1 MKQFFR
7 FAAVAAAAAL
17 SSSTA
22 LAGNWVVPAPTNG
35 LALANLTTKDTVYV
49 WNVGQKAWINR
60 GESWGTQAVVNA
72 SSGIRYVVKT
82 SMEEN
87 SDAAVLSDGRY
98 YLYGVDTGKDNH
110 YLKRI
115 SDANTGTEHKTAFV
129 DGPNTSGTTIE
140 WTITDLGGNVYAI
153 SRPETFQDGVEGKD
167 ADANWEYVAGEY
179 LGVNLTHDRLW
190 DGKTWQEAGKT
201 EQPNTYALWFDVAM
215 GDDAKWMFISAADYE
230 AYGLKPSLK
239 DLLEKA
245 ETIGVTDFAEEEK
258 VFNNGAATVEDI
270 RNAVKSLNNKIA
282 ELVDPESPV
291 DMTSNIVNPDFN
303 GETISGW
310 TSTTKAQNNCTAH
323 NVADD
328 PATNPDK
335 AFDGKFYENWN
346 PDPYTGKMYQEVK
359 DLPNGVYK
367 CSLAAFVNTLDLKN
381 AVNQKQ
387 YVYFNDT
394 KLPLTTTNAKVYTKC
409 IDVANNTIEMGL
421 AQDSAITNWMGL
433 DNAKIEY
440 YGSGLKSYKYITT
453 SLKSVIDEIEASG
466 ETVSTIYTKKLLGLI
481 DEANAATTKE
491 QALAIYAKATPA
503 VDEIRASVQ
512 AYKDLAALFAQCEDW
527 MSEYGSSVAD
537 EAMGEIEEMQ
547 GNTDLSIEEINAYIE
562 KVKADVDKELK
573 SHMSPG
579 DDATKFIVNP
589 GFTKASDPDADPN
602 AAQDFTGWTIE
613 GATPGAGGTVDKRL
627 CEVYQGN
634 VNIYQDLKGIQRGAY
649 KLEIQAFVRSK
660 GVEDAYN
667 EFVAGAEDIKAWIY
681 AGDKKQK
688 VKSIFGWHAENEAP
702 STSDSWSKVGTDPV
716 WYVPNTMKTAYEAMA
731 ENSENYNN
739 VVSALCVDGNLRIG
753 FEAND
758 PNNTGSRWL
767 LFHDFKLTYLG
778 NDASLVKPVL
788 DDIIATATATAEK
801 PMTAT
806 AKTALTDALDAAK
819 KASAGTDGDAMMTA
833 FSALAKA
840 NDAALVSVEA
850 YAELEAAITKLD
862 EEIANN
868 TETASAESLKAAE
881 DLQKE
886 LTDAVA
892 AGSIKNEEV
901 GAKITAINLAIN
913 AMKAVNGSDDQPA
926 DYTWAVK
933 NPDFA
938 DGTKNW
944 TIVNGTAKPGVA
956 NQVMEGYKGTF
967 DVYQD
972 IANLP
977 EGTYEVRCQGF
988 YRYGWV
994 DEKGLQAAYAKDS
1007 IQLNAKLYANLDSVP
1022 LRDIIVL
1029 DEMAQSADGNNWK
1042 TFYDTKNDSTVYYL
1056 PDQRETAR
1064 MRFDVKLYP
1073 NSLYTYVGKDGNLR
1087 IGFCNNN
1094 SVDGDWSTVSDF
1106 QLFYLGTD
1114 SKHAESTGI
1123 ENVNNANV
1131 VATQYFSIDGRRTN
1145 GLTRGLNIIKFTD
1158 ANGKTTV
1165 RKVIVK

>member
-72 SSGIRYVVKT
+72 SSGIKYVIKT

-87 SDAAVLSDGRY
+87 SGAAQLSDGRY
-98 YLYGVDTGKDNH
+98 YLYGEETGKNNH
-110 YLKRI
+110 YLKRT
-115 SDANTGTEHKTAFV
+115 SDGKTGTEHKTAFV
-129 DGPNTSGTTIE
+129 DGSNNSGTTLE

-153 SRPETFQDGVEGKD
+153 SRPETFQDEAEGTG

-230 AYGLKPSLK
+230 AYCLKYSLK
-239 DLLEKA
+239 DLLEKS
-245 ETIGVTDFAEEEK
+245 ETIVVKDLAHDDK
-258 VFNNGAATVEDI
+258 YFNNGDATVEDI
-270 RNAVKSLNNKIA
+270 NNAVKSLNNKIA
-282 ELVDPESPV
+282 ELVDPENPV

-310 TSTTKAQNNCTAH
+310 TSTTKAQNNGTAN

-346 PDPYTGKMYQEVK
+346 PSAYTGKMYQEVK

-367 CSLAAFVNTLDLKN
+367 CSLAAFVQTLDLKN

-421 AQDSAITNWMGL
+421 AQDSAIANWMGL

-453 SLKSVIDEIEASG
+453 SLKSVIVEIEASD
-466 ETVSTIYTKKLLGLI
+466 ETVSTIYTKKLLDLI

-491 QALAIYAKATPA
+491 QALAIYAKAMPA
-503 VDEIRASVQ
+503 VDEIHASVQ
-512 AYKDLAALFAQCEDW
+512 AYKDLAALYAQCEEW
-527 MSEYGSSVAD
+527 VSEYGSSVAD
-537 EAMGEIEEMQ
+537 EALSEIEEMQ
-547 GNTDLSIEEINAYIE
+547 GNTELTIEEINAYIE
-562 KVKADVDKELK
+562 KIKADVDKELK
-573 SHMSPG
+573 SQMKPG

-634 VNIYQDLKGIQRGAY
+634 VNIYQDLKGIQKGAY

-702 STSDSWSKVGTDPV
+702 STSESWSNVGTDPV

-731 ENSENYNN
+731 ANPENYNN

-850 YAELEAAITKLD
+850 YAELEAAITKLG
-862 EEIANN
+862 EEIDNN
-868 TETASAESLKAAE
+868 TETASAESLKAAQ

-901 GAKITAINLAIN
+901 GAKVTAVNLAIN

-967 DVYQD
+967 NVYQD

-977 EGTYEVRCQGF
+977 EGT
-988 YRYGWV
+988 
-994 DEKGLQAAYAKDS
+994 
-1007 IQLNAKLYANLDSVP
+1007 
-1022 LRDIIVL
+1022 
-1029 DEMAQSADGNNWK
+1029 
-1042 TFYDTKNDSTVYYL
+1042 
-1056 PDQRETAR
+1056 
-1064 MRFDVKLYP
+1064 
-1073 NSLYTYVGKDGNLR
+1073 
-1087 IGFCNNN
+1087 
-1094 SVDGDWSTVSDF
+1094 
-1106 QLFYLGTD
+1106 
-1114 SKHAESTGI
+1114 
-1123 ENVNNANV
+1123 
-1131 VATQYFSIDGRRTN
+1131 
-1145 GLTRGLNIIKFTD
+1145 
-1158 ANGKTTV
+1158 
-1165 RKVIVK
+1165 

>member
-1 MKQFFR
+1 MKHFIR
-7 FAAVAAAAAL
+7 FAAVAAVTAL

-22 LAGNWVVPAPTNG
+22 LAGNWVVPAPSKG

-72 SSGIRYVVKT
+72 ANGLKYVIKT
-82 SMEEN
+82 SIEEN
-87 SDAAVLSDGRY
+87 TGAAALTDGRY
-98 YLYGVDTGKDNH
+98 YLYAHESGGGNH

-115 SDANTGTEHKTAFV
+115 ADSKTGEEYKTAFV
-129 DGPNTSGTTIE
+129 DGPNNSVTTIQ

-153 SRPETFQDGVEGKD
+153 SRPVTFQDDASGVD
-167 ADANWEYVAGEY
+167 ADAKWEYVAEQY

-190 DGKTWQEAGKT
+190 DGKTWEEAGKT

-215 GDDAKWMFISAADYE
+215 GDDAKWMFISPDDYK
-230 AYGLKPSLK
+230 AYSVKYSLK
-239 DLLEKA
+239 ATLEKA
-245 ETIGVTDFAEEEK
+245 EAAGVKDYAAEEV
-258 VFNNGAATVEDI
+258 VFNNPSATEEDI
-270 RNAVKSLNNKIA
+270 HNAVKSLNGKIA
-282 ELVDPESPV
+282 DLVNPENPV
-291 DMTSNIVNPDFN
+291 DMTSNIENPDFN
-303 GETISGW
+303 GGSITGW
-310 TSTTKAQNNCTAH
+310 TSTTKAQNNKTAN

-346 PDPYTGKMYQEVK
+346 GSAYTGKMYQEVK

-367 CSLAAFVNTLDLKN
+367 CSLAAFVNTLDPKN
-381 AVNQKQ
+381 NVNQKQ
-387 YVYFNDT
+387 YVYFNDV
-394 KLPLTTTNAKVYTKC
+394 KLPLTTTNAKVYSTY
-409 IDVANNTIEMGL
+409 IDVVNNTIEMGL
-421 AQDSAITNWMGL
+421 AQDSAVAGWMGL

-453 SLKSVIDEIEASG
+453 SLKSVIDEIEANG
-466 ETVSTIYTKKLLGLI
+466 ETVSSIYTTKLLGFI
-481 DEANAATTKE
+481 KEADESTSKE
-491 QALAIYAKATPA
+491 QALAIYAKAEPV
-503 VDEIRASVQ
+503 VDEIHASVQ
-512 AYKDLAALFAQCEDW
+512 AYKDLAALFTQCEEWVND
-527 MSEYGSSVAD
+527 YGSDVAD
-537 EAMGEIEEMQ
+537 EAMQEIEEMQ
-547 GNTDLSIEEINAYIE
+547 GNTNLSTEEINTYIE
-562 KVKADVDKELK
+562 KVKADFDKEQK
-573 SHMSPG
+573 EHMQPG

-613 GATPGAGGTVDKRL
+613 GTTPGAGGDIDKRL
-627 CEVYQGN
+627 CEVYQGD
-634 VNIYQDLKGIQRGAY
+634 VNIYQDLKGIQKGAY

-660 GVEDAYN
+660 GVADAYN
-667 EFVAGAEDIKAWIY
+667 QYVAQEEDIKAWIY

-688 VKSIFGWHAENEAP
+688 VKSIFDWHAEVDLP
-702 STSDSWSKVGTDPV
+702 SETPSWSSVGSDPV

-778 NDASLVKPVL
+778 NDVALIKPVL
-788 DDIIATATATAEK
+788 DDIITTATATAEK
-801 PMTAT
+801 PMA
-806 AKTALTDALDAAK
+806 ASVKTALIDAIDAAK
-819 KASAGTDGDAMMTA
+819 KASAGSNGDDMMSA

-840 NDAALVSVEA
+840 NDAALVSIGK
-850 YAELEAAITKLD
+850 YAELEIAITKLG
-862 EEIANN
+862 EEIENC
-868 TETASAESLKAAE
+868 TETAPAESLKAAQN
-881 DLQKE
+881 LQEE
-886 LTDAVA
+886 LNNAIAD
-892 AGSIKNEEV
+892 GSIKDEEV
-901 GAKITAINLAIN
+901 GAKVTAINLAII
-913 AMKAVNGSDDQPA
+913 AMKSINGSDDNPA
-926 DYTWAVK
+926 DYTWAIK
-933 NPDFA
+933 NADFA
-938 DGTKNW
+938 DGDKNW

-956 NQVMEGYKGTF
+956 NQVMEGYNGTYN
-967 DVYQD
+967 VYQE

-977 EGTYEVRCQGF
+977 EGTYQVKCQGF

-994 DEKGLQAAYAKDS
+994 DANGLQAAYAKDS
-1007 IQLNAKLYANLDSVP
+1007 IQLNAKLYANRDSVP

-1029 DEMAQSADGNNWK
+1029 DELAQSAEGDQWK

-1056 PDQRETAR
+1056 PDQRATAR
-1064 MRFDVKLYP
+1064 MRFDIGLYP
-1073 NSLYTYVGKDGNLR
+1073 NSLYTYVDKTGILK
-1087 IGFCNNN
+1087 IGFSSNN
-1094 SVDGDWSTVSDF
+1094 SVTGDWATVADF
-1106 QLFYLGTD
+1106 ELFYLGTD
-1114 SKHAESTGI
+1114 SKYAETTGI
-1123 ENVNNANV
+1123 ENVNNAKV

-1145 GLTRGLNIIKFTD
+1145 GLKRGLNIIKYTD

>member
-1 MKQFFR
+1 M
-7 FAAVAAAAAL
+7 
-17 SSSTA
+17 
-22 LAGNWVVPAPTNG
+22 PAPTNG

-87 SDAAVLSDGRY
+87 ADAAVLSDGRY

-115 SDANTGTEHKTAFV
+115 SDEKTGTDHKTAFV
-129 DGPNTSGTTIE
+129 DGPKTSGTTIE

-153 SRPETFQDGVEGKD
+153 SRPETFQDGAEGTD

-190 DGKTWQEAGKT
+190 DGKTWEEAGKT

-230 AYGLKPSLK
+230 AYCLKPSLK

-245 ETIGVTDFAEEEK
+245 EAVGVTDLAAEEK

-346 PDPYTGKMYQEVK
+346 PKAYTGKMYQEVK

-394 KLPLTTTNAKVYTKC
+394 KLPLTTTNAKVYSSC

-453 SLKSVIDEIEASG
+453 SLKSVIDEIEATG

-503 VDEIRASVQ
+503 VDEIHASVQ

-527 MSEYGSSVAD
+527 MSEYGSDVAS
-537 EAMGEIEEMQ
+537 EAMGVIEEMQ
-547 GNTDLSIEEINAYIE
+547 GNTELSIEEINAYIE

-602 AAQDFTGWTIE
+602 AA
-613 GATPGAGGTVDKRL
+613 
-627 CEVYQGN
+627 
-634 VNIYQDLKGIQRGAY
+634 
-649 KLEIQAFVRSK
+649 
-660 GVEDAYN
+660 
-667 EFVAGAEDIKAWIY
+667 
-681 AGDKKQK
+681 
-688 VKSIFGWHAENEAP
+688 
-702 STSDSWSKVGTDPV
+702 
-716 WYVPNTMKTAYEAMA
+716 
-731 ENSENYNN
+731 
-739 VVSALCVDGNLRIG
+739 
-753 FEAND
+753 
-758 PNNTGSRWL
+758 
-767 LFHDFKLTYLG
+767 
-778 NDASLVKPVL
+778 
-788 DDIIATATATAEK
+788 
-801 PMTAT
+801 
-806 AKTALTDALDAAK
+806 
-819 KASAGTDGDAMMTA
+819 
-833 FSALAKA
+833 
-840 NDAALVSVEA
+840 
-850 YAELEAAITKLD
+850 
-862 EEIANN
+862 
-868 TETASAESLKAAE
+868 
-881 DLQKE
+881 
-886 LTDAVA
+886 
-892 AGSIKNEEV
+892 
-901 GAKITAINLAIN
+901 
-913 AMKAVNGSDDQPA
+913 
-926 DYTWAVK
+926 
-933 NPDFA
+933 
-938 DGTKNW
+938 
-944 TIVNGTAKPGVA
+944 
-956 NQVMEGYKGTF
+956 
-967 DVYQD
+967 
-972 IANLP
+972 
-977 EGTYEVRCQGF
+977 
-988 YRYGWV
+988 
-994 DEKGLQAAYAKDS
+994 
-1007 IQLNAKLYANLDSVP
+1007 
-1022 LRDIIVL
+1022 
-1029 DEMAQSADGNNWK
+1029 
-1042 TFYDTKNDSTVYYL
+1042 
-1056 PDQRETAR
+1056 
-1064 MRFDVKLYP
+1064 
-1073 NSLYTYVGKDGNLR
+1073 
-1087 IGFCNNN
+1087 
-1094 SVDGDWSTVSDF
+1094 
-1106 QLFYLGTD
+1106 
-1114 SKHAESTGI
+1114 
-1123 ENVNNANV
+1123 
-1131 VATQYFSIDGRRTN
+1131 
-1145 GLTRGLNIIKFTD
+1145 
-1158 ANGKTTV
+1158 
-1165 RKVIVK
+1165 